1 MSDLAEAL
9 KAARYNEAVVC
20 TVPGA
25 SDDEP
30 SRELVMVAALDEVNG
45 GIEWKDLIAETQK
58 TASSTADTT
67 EQLSADDIALRRHL
81 RTKRWVLPMLNDH
94 LRNELYDRAIEK
106 AARRAAANVVRDGR
120 DALYVLDIGTGTG
133 LLAMMAAKH
142 CRAALDALAPDTDT
156 GSNNI
161 KVHVTSVEMA
171 SAMARLGRLTIAEN
185 DLQDVITVV
194 EGHSTDPNF
203 QLENKADLCTSAL
216 LESGEVPESR
226 RRTSSTT
233 VASTAVVLKR
243 HVTRGP
249 SSKAPRKPTPL
260 TTTRVAPPSGPDAG
274 ESASTTGGAYAEN
287 SLGLAA

>member
-58 TASSTADTT
+58 ATSAAD
-67 EQLSADDIALRRHL
+67 EQLSAEDIALRRHL

-120 DALYVLDIGTGTG
+120 DAL
-133 LLAMMAAKH
+133 
-142 CRAALDALAPDTDT
+142 
-156 GSNNI
+156 
-161 KVHVTSVEMA
+161 
-171 SAMARLGRLTIAEN
+171 
-185 DLQDVITVV
+185 
-194 EGHSTDPNF
+194 
-203 QLENKADLCTSAL
+203 
-216 LESGEVPESR
+216 R
-226 RRTSSTT
+226 R
-233 VASTAVVLKR
+233 
-243 HVTRGP
+243 
-249 SSKAPRKPTPL
+249 
-260 TTTRVAPPSGPDAG
+260 
-274 ESASTTGGAYAEN
+274 
-287 SLGLAA
+287 